1 MADARA
7 GAARWVSHLVRIGP
21 GSGDTP
27 AGVGHT
33 LRPGLVHLRDPVSRR
48 EPAGSP
54 LLFALAWTGRAGG
67 HRGLRHREGRAA
79 KSRYGRFNLAFSL
92 LNLIPLALAIV
103 IINARLQ
110 SSVPSLAVQL
120 LA

>member
-67 HRGLRHREGRAA
+67 HRGLRHREGRAGETLKA
-79 KSRYGRFNLAFSL
+79 GALLAFSPL
-92 LNLIPLALAIV
+92 TLTSPPLPLGIPTPRIPIHV
-103 IINARLQ
+103 RG
-110 SSVPSLAVQL
+110 P
-120 LA
+120 

>member
-7 GAARWVSHLVRIGP
+7 GAARWVSLLFRIGP

-67 HRGLRHREGRAA
+67 HRGLRHREGRAG
-79 KSRYGRFNLAFSL
+79 KSLQARPNLPLSL
-92 LNLIPLALAIV
+92 ITLISLALPLV
-103 IINARLQ
+103 
-110 SSVPSLAVQL
+110 
-120 LA
+120 